1 MIVAL
6 YMPLLDTIMAASG
19 QTGTLSIHRGLWFQL
34 LILLIGLA
42 IALVEV
48 RKSANQNS
56 QKTKILNIVDEE
68 PSQTREEPRR
78 VVKNLFD
85 EEDLD

>member
-1 MIVAL
+1 
-6 YMPLLDTIMAASG
+6 MPLLDTILAASN
-19 QTGTLSIHRGLWFQL
+19 QTGTLAVHRGLWTQL
-34 LILLIGLA
+34 LILLGGLG

-68 PSQTREEPRR
+68 APQSRTEPKR
-78 VVKNLFD
+78 VVQHLFD
-85 EEDLD
+85 DEELD